1 MKTIISTAI
10 IASIFAISCN
20 SSAKQEAEVQAAKQQ
35 TLDSVKQVQTTARLE
50 QLRQD
55 SIKHAEHQQRAVA
68 SSNNG
73 SSNNAGS
80 SEPQTSEQKKKKM
93 SNTTKGALIGTGA
106 GVVTGAIIG
115 AATSE
120 DKAKGAVIGGV
131 VGGAVGSGAGY
142 GTGAAVDKKKKKEN
156 Q

>member
-10 IASIFAISCN
+10 IASIFALSCN
-20 SSAKQEAEVQAAKQQ
+20 SSAKQEAQIREAKQQ
-35 TLDSVKQVQTTARLE
+35 TLDSINQVQTAARIE

-55 SIKHAEHQQRAVA
+55 SIKNVERQQRATA
-68 SSNNG
+68 SSNN
-73 SSNNAGS
+73 NNAAGSS
-80 SEPQTSEQKKKKM
+80 SEPQTAEQKKKGM

-142 GTGAAVDKKKKKEN
+142 GTGAAIDKKKKKE
-156 Q
+156 

>member
-10 IASIFAISCN
+10 IASIFALACN
-20 SSAKQEAEVQAAKQQ
+20 SSAKQEAEIQAAKQQ
-35 TLDSVKQVQTTARLE
+35 TLDSINQVQTAARIE

-55 SIKHAEHQQRAVA
+55 SIKHVEQQQRAMAA
-68 SSNNG
+68 SD
-73 SSNNAGS
+73 NNAGTS
-80 SEPQTSEQKKKKM
+80 SEPQTAAQKKKM

-131 VGGAVGSGAGY
+131 IGGAVGSGAGY

>member
-10 IASIFAISCN
+10 IASAFAFSCN
-20 SSAKQEAEVQAAKQQ
+20 SSAKQEALIQETKQH
-35 TLDSVKQVQTTARLE
+35 TLDSINQVQTAARIE

-55 SIKHAEHQQRAVA
+55 SIKHAERQQRNVA
-68 SSNNG
+68 SSNSG
-73 SSNNAGS
+73 SSS
-80 SEPQTSEQKKKKM
+80 SEPQTVEQKKKKGM

-120 DKAKGAVIGGV
+120 DKAKGAVIGGAI
-131 VGGAVGSGAGY
+131 GGAVGSGAGY
-142 GTGAAVDKKKKKEN
+142 GTGAAIDKKKKKQSE
-156 Q
+156 

>member
-10 IASIFAISCN
+10 IASAFAFSCN
-20 SSAKQEAEVQAAKQQ
+20 SSAKQEALIQEAKQH
-35 TLDSVKQVQTTARLE
+35 TLDSINQVQTAARIE

-55 SIKHAEHQQRAVA
+55 SMKHAEQQQRNVA
-68 SSNNG
+68 SSNSGN
-73 SSNNAGS
+73 SS
-80 SEPQTSEQKKKKM
+80 SEPQSVEQKKKKGM

-120 DKAKGAVIGGV
+120 DKAKGAVIGGAI
-131 VGGAVGSGAGY
+131 GGAVGSGAGY
-142 GTGAAVDKKKKKEN
+142 GTGAAVDKKKKKQSE
-156 Q
+156 

>member
-1 MKTIISTAI
+1 MKTILSTAV
-10 IASIFAISCN
+10 IASLFALSCN
-20 SSAKQEAEVQAAKQQ
+20 SSAKQEAEIQAAKQQ
-35 TLDSVKQVQTTARLE
+35 TLDSINQVQTAARLE

-55 SIKHAEHQQRAVA
+55 SIKHAEQQHRGVA
-68 SSNNG
+68 SSNSNSNSG
-73 SSNNAGS
+73 SA
-80 SEPQTSEQKKKKM
+80 SEPQTSAQKKKM

>member
-10 IASIFAISCN
+10 IASAFAFSCN
-20 SSAKQEAEVQAAKQQ
+20 SSAKQEALIQETKQH
-35 TLDSVKQVQTTARLE
+35 TLDSINQVQTAARIE

-55 SIKHAEHQQRAVA
+55 SIKHAEQQQQRSVA

-73 SSNNAGS
+73 GNS
-80 SEPQTSEQKKKKM
+80 SEPQAVEQKKKKGM

-120 DKAKGAVIGGV
+120 DKAKGAVIGGAI
-131 VGGAVGSGAGY
+131 GGAVGSGAGY
-142 GTGAAVDKKKKKEN
+142 GTGAAIDKKKKKQSE
-156 Q
+156 

>member
-10 IASIFAISCN
+10 IASIFAVSCGT
-20 SSAKQEAEVQAAKQQ
+20 ATKQEAEIQAAKQQ
-35 TLDSVKQVQTTARLE
+35 TLDSINQVQTAARIE

-55 SIKHAEHQQRAVA
+55 SIKHAEQQRAVA
-68 SSNNG
+68 STNNNSG
-73 SSNNAGS
+73 GNSPQ
-80 SEPQTSEQKKKKM
+80 PQTAEQKKKM

-131 VGGAVGSGAGY
+131 IGGAVGSGAGY
-142 GTGAAVDKKKKKEN
+142 GTGAAVDKKKKKE
-156 Q
+156 

>member
-10 IASIFAISCN
+10 ITSIFALACN
-20 SSAKQEAEVQAAKQQ
+20 SSAKQEAQIQEARQQ
-35 TLDSVKQVQTTARLE
+35 TLDSINQAQTAARIE

-55 SIKHAEHQQRAVA
+55 SIKHAEQQRGVA
-68 SSNNG
+68 SSNTNG
-73 SSNNAGS
+73 SGS
-80 SEPQTSEQKKKKM
+80 SEPQTAEQKKKGM

-115 AATSE
+115 AATSD

-131 VGGAVGSGAGY
+131 IGGAVGSGAGY
-142 GTGAAVDKKKKKEN
+142 GTGAAVDKKKKKE
-156 Q
+156 